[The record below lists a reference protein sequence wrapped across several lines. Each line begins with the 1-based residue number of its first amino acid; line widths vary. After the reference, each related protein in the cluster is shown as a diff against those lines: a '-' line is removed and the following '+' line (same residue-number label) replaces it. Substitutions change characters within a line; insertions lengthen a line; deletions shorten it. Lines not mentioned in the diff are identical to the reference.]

1 MIKDLIIF
9 NLNLSSF
16 PMQNFNLL
24 WRAFLAIGLIGI
36 VTQQLFYQDFR
47 PVIIPHWHGR
57 LYNVQTIAVYALT
70 ILIVV
75 LSIGMLIKRTGRI
88 AVVILGFLLLI
99 LFMAFHL
106 PYQFKTNLH
115 FLGGWTDSLKLLSLS
130 GGAFVAAAAIPSD
143 YSVPNVTAPWLA
155 SGKYFFALTM
165 LVFGIEHFVYVS
177 FVQTLVPT

>member
-99 LFMAFHL
+99 LFMAFTNASSDL
-106 PYQFKTNLH
+106 PAAGFSFFCL
-115 FLGGWTDSLKLLSLS
+115 FLSSIKAGT
-130 GGAFVAAAAIPSD
+130 
-143 YSVPNVTAPWLA
+143 
-155 SGKYFFALTM
+155 
-165 LVFGIEHFVYVS
+165 
-177 FVQTLVPT
+177 